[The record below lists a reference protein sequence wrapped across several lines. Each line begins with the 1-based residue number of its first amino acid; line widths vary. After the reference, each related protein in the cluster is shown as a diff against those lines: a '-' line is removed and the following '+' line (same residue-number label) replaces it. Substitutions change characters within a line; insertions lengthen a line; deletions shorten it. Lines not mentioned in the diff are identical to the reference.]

1 MTINQLLE
9 KLQLAKEKF
18 GGETE
23 VLLECQDD
31 VEINTVAFAS
41 YTDPVDETNNLTELR
56 LTDMSAEDFRDF
68 LEYEVEYE
76 NVEVE
81 EV

>member
-1 MTINQLLE
+1 MTINELLK
-9 KLQLAKEKF
+9 KLQVAKEKF
-18 GGETE
+18 GGEVD
-23 VLLECQDD
+23 VLIECKDD
-31 VEINTVAFAS
+31 VDINTVLFAS
-41 YTDPVDETNNLTELR
+41 YTDPIDKNNNLTELR
-56 LTDMSAEDFRDF
+56 LTDRDAEDFRDF